1 MKCEKC
7 GTHHN
12 DEVKFCSK
20 CGSELQNNADE
31 QTTTESEAK
40 PEATVNE
47 EPEIA
52 VKEESETKPE
62 TAVKEE
68 SESKPETAVKK
79 EIENS
84 SEKKSKK
91 SRKAGSKDKK
101 DVVVEKKQISGWF
114 WVISVIVI
122 VVILALGTLF
132 ISSEGANRVEMY
144 RHLLHGDRF
153 LEELDYEQAIMAYE
167 EAISIAPRKPEP
179 YIALAEVYIEMGEYD
194 EAIRVLQEGIKE
206 THSSR
211 LENYYAELMNELRG
225 FVGVVYSSDADFDDG
240 NNRPIEGVQVVITGT
255 DNKAVYTDLNGE
267 YVIDHLTT
275 GTYTLTFTADGYI
288 SYMTEITLG
297 DERCNI
303 DAVLEPD
310 TYSTM
315 QGSITIAD
323 EDTNYGNNVPLS
335 GAQIHLKKLTGTSP
349 YEGSTSTDANGE
361 YVFEN
366 LMVGMYELTVEKE
379 GYQTT
384 RQNVAVYAGQEICY
398 NTMLEIFPE
407 GWEGQ
412 GTASGIVYD
421 AVTGY
426 GVEGLTLNIR
436 SGINQLD
443 GEIVNSVTTNFDGT
457 YVTPE
462 LESGNYTIEILD
474 EREFAAEKYLSNVI
488 NIKVL
493 GNMDIPNQDGVVST
507 TMLSG
512 QVRIVLNWGA
522 NPLDLDSHLWCSLD
536 SGDMGHVY
544 YSNSYFYID
553 DMRIADLDLDDT
565 DSYGPETTTIY
576 TPDAGIYT
584 FGVHNFSG
592 DYEEGL
598 MNSGATVSVYL
609 ENSAAPAYVF
619 NVPAES
625 GYYWEVFSYDSTS
638 QTLTPINRVDFYYDS
653 TGYDEG
659 YNEPYYEED
668 YYNDGFD
675 DSTYYEEEYYE
686 EEYYEEE
693 YYEE

>member
-7 GTHHN
+7 GTNHN

-20 CGSELQNNADE
+20 CGSELQNSADE
-31 QTTTESEAK
+31 QPTTESESK
-40 PEATVNE
+40 PET
-47 EPEIA
+47 A

-68 SESKPETAVKK
+68 SKSSSESKSK
-79 EIENS
+79 ESPKANS
-84 SEKKSKK
+84 
-91 SRKAGSKDKK
+91 KAKK

-114 WVISVIVI
+114 WVVGVIVI

-211 LENYYAELMNELRG
+211 LENYYAELMDELRG

-349 YEGSTSTDANGE
+349 YEGSTTTDANGE

-398 NTMLEIFPE
+398 NTMLEIFPV

-462 LESGNYTIEILD
+462 LQSGNYTIEILD
-474 EREFAAEKYLSNVI
+474 EREYAAEKYLSNVI

-512 QVRIVLNWGA
+512 QVRIVLNWGE
-522 NPLDLDSHLWCSLD
+522 NPQDLDSHLWCSLD

-553 DMRIADLDLDDT
+553 EMRIADLDLDDT

-653 TGYDEG
+653 AGYDEG

-675 DSTYYEEEYYE
+675 NSTYYEEEYYE
-686 EEYYEEE
+686 EEYYEDE
-693 YYEE
+693 YYEEY

>member
-7 GTHHN
+7 GTDHN

-31 QTTTESEAK
+31 QPTTESEAK
-40 PEATVNE
+40 PETTVNE

-68 SESKPETAVKK
+68 SETKPETAVK
-79 EIENS
+79 EETENS
-84 SEKKSKK
+84 SEKKSKE
-91 SRKAGSKDKK
+91 SPKASSKAKK

-211 LENYYAELMNELRG
+211 LENYYAELMDELRG

-240 NNRPIEGVQVVITGT
+240 NNRPIEGVQVVIAGT

-349 YEGSTSTDANGE
+349 YEGSTTTDANGE

-398 NTMLEIFPE
+398 NTMLEIFPV

-443 GEIVNSVTTNFDGT
+443 GEIVNSITTNFDGT

-512 QVRIVLNWGA
+512 QVRIVLNWGE
-522 NPLDLDSHLWCSLD
+522 NPQDLDSHLWCSLD

-544 YSNSYFYID
+544 YSVPYFYID
-553 DMRIADLDLDDT
+553 EKRIADLDLDDT

-668 YYNDGFD
+668 YYNDGID

>member
-7 GTHHN
+7 CTNHN

-20 CGSELQNNADE
+20 CGSELQNSADE
-31 QTTTESEAK
+31 QPTTESESK
-40 PEATVNE
+40 PET
-47 EPEIA
+47 A

-68 SESKPETAVKK
+68 SKSSSESKSK
-79 EIENS
+79 ESPKANS
-84 SEKKSKK
+84 
-91 SRKAGSKDKK
+91 KAKK

-114 WVISVIVI
+114 WVVGVIVI

-211 LENYYAELMNELRG
+211 LENYYAELMDELRG

-349 YEGSTSTDANGE
+349 YEGSTTTDANGE

-398 NTMLEIFPE
+398 NTMLEIFPV

-462 LESGNYTIEILD
+462 LQSGNYTIEILD
-474 EREFAAEKYLSNVI
+474 EREYAAEKYLSNVI

-512 QVRIVLNWGA
+512 QVRIVLNWGE
-522 NPLDLDSHLWCSLD
+522 NPQDLDSHLWCSLD

-553 DMRIADLDLDDT
+553 EMRIADLDLDDT

-653 TGYDEG
+653 AGYDEG

-675 DSTYYEEEYYE
+675 NSTYYEEEYYE
-686 EEYYEEE
+686 EEYYEDE
-693 YYEE
+693 YYEEY

>member
-7 GTHHN
+7 GTDHK
-12 DEVKFCSK
+12 EAIKFCSK

-31 QTTTESEAK
+31 QTTTESETK
-40 PEATVNE
+40 PETAVE
-47 EPEIA
+47 EPETKTETV
-52 VKEESETKPE
+52 VKEESET
-62 TAVKEE
+62 
-68 SESKPETAVKK
+68 
-79 EIENS
+79 S
-84 SEKKSKK
+84 SEKKIKESP
-91 SRKAGSKDKK
+91 KASSKDKK

-114 WVISVIVI
+114 WVVSIIVI
-122 VVILALGTLF
+122 VVILALGTIF
-132 ISSEGANRVEMY
+132 ISSEGVNRVEMY

-153 LEELDYEQAIMAYE
+153 LEELDYEQAILAYE

-211 LENYYAELMNELRG
+211 LENYYAELMDELRG

-240 NNRPIEGVQVVITGT
+240 NNRPIEGVQVAITGT

-267 YVIDHLTT
+267 YVIDHLPT
-275 GTYTLTFTADGYI
+275 GVYMLTFSADGYI

-297 DERCNI
+297 DERFNI

-349 YEGSTSTDANGE
+349 YEGSTTTNANGE

-398 NTMLEIFPE
+398 NTMLEIFPV

-443 GEIVNSVTTNFDGT
+443 GQIVNSVTTNFDGT

-474 EREFAAEKYLSNVI
+474 EREYAAEKYLSNVI

-512 QVRIVLNWGA
+512 QVRIVLNWGE
-522 NPLDLDSHLWCSLD
+522 NPQDLDSHLWCSLD
-536 SGDMGHVY
+536 SGGMGHVY
-544 YSNSYFYID
+544 YSNPYFYID
-553 DMRIADLDLDDT
+553 DMRIADLDLDDI

-592 DYEEGL
+592 DYDEGL

-638 QTLTPINRVDFYYDS
+638 QILTPINRVEDYYDS

-686 EEYYEEE
+686 EEYYGF
-693 YYEE
+693 